1 MRFELKPLSFGEVLD
16 GAFKIFRANLR
27 TFLTIALVFNFPSLL
42 LSSWLRVAQQATP
55 GKLPPGYAL
64 ASIPVACIAILLW
77 GTMIAAAV
85 QVIAGEPTSLGKA
98 WARFRAILGP
108 AVKASFLVVF
118 IGALWSLLLIIPGVI
133 YFLRRALYMP
143 ALLIEG
149 GTATASIERS
159 KTLVG
164 KGRKG
169 RMDRVFG
176 ASFVFGVLSWVLIWG
191 IGLVIP
197 AGLKVTFVGVAV
209 TLIPQ
214 VLLAPLLPI
223 ALVLIYFDAR
233 IRDEGYDLELRAKE
247 VGAAPTVAREAGIA
261 GSGAGSGVGPA
272 AGPA

>member
-27 TFLTIALVFNFPSLL
+27 SFLTIALVFSIPSLL
-42 LSSWLRVAQQATP
+42 LSSVLRVVQHGTP

-64 ASIPVACIAILLW
+64 ASLLVACIGILLW

-98 WARFRAILGP
+98 WARFRAVLGP
-108 AVKASFLVVF
+108 AVKASFLVML

-133 YFLRRALYMP
+133 YFLRRSLYMP
-143 ALLIEG
+143 ALLVEG
-149 GTATASIERS
+149 GTATASLERS

-164 KGRKG
+164 KGRNG

-176 ASFVFGVLSWVLIWG
+176 ASFVFGVLSWVLVWG
-191 IGLVIP
+191 IGMVIP
-197 AGLKVTFVGVAV
+197 AGLKLTFFGVLV

-223 ALVLIYFDAR
+223 ALVLIYYDAR
-233 IRDEGYDLELRAKE
+233 IRDEGYDLELRAQE
-247 VGAAPTVAREAGIA
+247 VGAAPVDARGAGTV
-261 GSGAGSGVGPA
+261 SGAGSGVGPA